1 MNVVHFPSCTTAQ
14 RAGGVIN
21 SLYGSEPAQH
31 SCQVGRRNTL
41 CPWEISRQELSK
53 PCLSSAEFPVH
64 TLKFC
69 TLLKVSP
76 ENLTSAAIGECQNW
90 AQRGG
95 ESLKAKWELP
105 SRRKAPFPLQQKSP
119 VPQRCPAA
127 TQAGSGDLQGSGLCL
142 VECGEQLVHSKI
154 TSKQTYRVIEQKGQ
168 KLEAKDQ
175 CLTGAISCPCL
186 HTNNQQ

>member
-1 MNVVHFPSCTTAQ
+1 MWFISPPVPQHKEWGVLLTLCMAQSQPSTA
-14 RAGGVIN
+14 A
-21 SLYGSEPAQH
+21 
-31 SCQVGRRNTL
+31 QVGRRNTL

-76 ENLTSAAIGECQNW
+76 ENLTSAAIGECQNR

-154 TSKQTYRVIEQKGQ
+154 TSKQTIQSY
-168 KLEAKDQ
+168 
-175 CLTGAISCPCL
+175 
-186 HTNNQQ
+186 

>member
-76 ENLTSAAIGECQNW
+76 ENLTSAAIGECQN
-90 AQRGG
+90 
-95 ESLKAKWELP
+95 
-105 SRRKAPFPLQQKSP
+105 
-119 VPQRCPAA
+119 
-127 TQAGSGDLQGSGLCL
+127 
-142 VECGEQLVHSKI
+142 
-154 TSKQTYRVIEQKGQ
+154 
-168 KLEAKDQ
+168 
-175 CLTGAISCPCL
+175 
-186 HTNNQQ
+186 